1 MRPFHPKQQI
11 FIVTKRPCVI
21 LQNDVKSVDF
31 YDSSIFAT
39 AEKVI
44 LFSLSSFIRKYKLI
58 FV

>member
-11 FIVTKRPCVI
+11 FIVTKRPCAI

-44 LFSLSSFIRKYKLI
+44 LFS
-58 FV
+58 FVQLYS